1 MSTQVA
7 VGWVPR
13 DTFSNRLVLV
23 RREQGL
29 SVKEAAARCGIH
41 YATWSTWENGRKP
54 ADLAGVVTSI
64 SLGLGVD
71 RDWLMWGDE
80 ATPRPDGPGG
90 GSTSQR
96 WAPWG
101 SNPQPTDY
109 RHVPLAA

>member
-54 ADLAGVVTSI
+54 ADLAGMLELVLRLRWRGSVVCGAVR
-64 SLGLGVD
+64 L
-71 RDWLMWGDE
+71 
-80 ATPRPDGPGG
+80 PG
-90 GSTSQR
+90 
-96 WAPWG
+96 
-101 SNPQPTDY
+101 
-109 RHVPLAA
+109 